1 VLAGS
6 YFGFQFVATLYLQ
19 ALNGWSAIE
28 TALAFLPAGLLVAF
42 GAPRLGPLVDRFGT
56 ARLIAAGGVSLVAGY
71 VLFLRLGD
79 TPSYLGLMLP
89 TMLLLGTGFALMF
102 PSLNI
107 QATAGVADHE
117 QGLASGLLNTSFQ
130 VGGAVG
136 LAAVSAVVSSS
147 GTVPTLDGFQSA
159 IGVAI
164 VIGAIG
170 LVVSATALLAPA
182 RDRVLARAES

>member
-1 VLAGS
+1 
-6 YFGFQFVATLYLQ
+6 
-19 ALNGWSAIE
+19 
-28 TALAFLPAGLLVAF
+28 
-42 GAPRLGPLVDRFGT
+42 
-56 ARLIAAGGVSLVAGY
+56 
-71 VLFLRLGD
+71 
-79 TPSYLGLMLP
+79 MLP

-147 GTVPTLDGFQSA
+147 GAVPTLDGFQSA

-164 VIGAIG
+164 VVGAIG
-170 LVVSATALLAPA
+170 LVVAATAFLAPA